1 MLTCR
6 EIVELL
12 TEYLEGR
19 MPWMQ
24 RLQLQLHLGMCGS
37 CRRYLRQMRSTMKA
51 LGTIPDEPP
60 PEQVE
65 AELLQRFRTWKKT
78 RTEAP

>member
-6 EIVELL
+6 EIAELV

-24 RLQLQLHLGMCGS
+24 RLQFQFHIGMCS
-37 CRRYLRQMRSTMKA
+37 ACRRYLRQMRSTLQT
-51 LGTIPDEPP
+51 LGSLPTEPLP
-60 PEQVE
+60 KELEV
-65 AELLQRFRTWKKT
+65 ELLARFQSWKK
-78 RTEAP
+78 RGG

>member
-6 EIVELL
+6 EIVELV

-24 RLQLQLHLGMCGS
+24 RLQFQLHVGMCS
-37 CRRYLRQMRSTMKA
+37 ACRRYLRQMRSTLRT
-51 LGTIPDEPP
+51 LGTVPDQPLPKEV
-60 PEQVE
+60 EQ
-65 AELLQRFRTWKKT
+65 ELVARFRSWKK
-78 RTEAP
+78 RGR

>member
-24 RLQLQLHLGMCGS
+24 RLRFQLHLGMCVS
-37 CRRYLRQMRSTMKA
+37 CRRYLRQMRSTLKA
-51 LGTIPDEPP
+51 LGSMPDEPL

-65 AELLQRFRTWKKT
+65 AELLLRFRTWKKT
-78 RTEAP
+78 RSEAP

>member
-6 EIVELL
+6 EIAELL

-24 RLQLQLHLGMCGS
+24 RLQFQLHVGMCGA
-37 CRRYLRQMRSTMKA
+37 CRRYLRQMRATMKL
-51 LGTIPDEPP
+51 LGKLPDAPLP
-60 PEQVE
+60 KDVE
-65 AELLQRFRTWKKT
+65 TELLERFRAWKKQGS
-78 RTEAP
+78 